1 MEINNVVQL
10 REAIAILQAEKE
22 LNKKILLDQ
31 FHDTYD
37 SLKPVNLI
45 KSAFHKVTQLPD
57 IANKVIATSAGLGA
71 GVLSKKILV
80 GNPTNIFKR
89 IFGLVLELVV
99 AGAVTKNADGIK
111 RQGSELIKKLI
122 KESSAIMPKIKRS
135 KIFILLLKL
144 Y

>member
-122 KESSAIMPKIKRS
+122 K
-135 KIFILLLKL
+135 
-144 Y
+144 